1 MNTQNWSAF
10 TLGELF
16 DIYTGKD
23 LIYSSL
29 TYGEYPVIGHK
40 AENNGITAYTKELDG
55 YTLYDNTSTISLG
68 DRGNFFAAVQSRPF
82 YIGTRVKA
90 LTAKFR
96 SNTHILL
103 FIATLINK
111 ESFRFSYGRNSCDR
125 TDNITIKLPSI
136 NIKGKL
142 FPDLDYIEKLTK
154 EHLIPLLPSKSKAIW
169 KNQYDN
175 KPIHS
180 THISLDSVKWDWFV
194 LSDIFEQVYKGKS
207 YNAQDL
213 IFLPF
218 KTSSSL
224 PYATRT
230 DENNGIKGF
239 VLNNNFSDIESS
251 NAITI
256 GDTTSTIYYQ
266 DSDFICGEHIV
277 ILRSQHLNKYR
288 AMFIVSI
295 LNKER
300 FRYCYGR
307 AYTLANIK
315 KTKLRLPIKQ
325 DGSLNLEF
333 MENYIKSLP
342 YSANI

>member
-1 MNTQNWSAF
+1 MDTQNWNTF

-40 AENNGITAYTKELDG
+40 ADNNGITAYTEKLSG
-55 YTLYDNTSTISLG
+55 YTLYDNTTTISLA
-68 DRGNFFAAVQSRPF
+68 DRGNFFASVQSKPF

-96 SNTHILL
+96 SNIHILL

-125 TDNITIKLPSI
+125 TDNIAIKLPSI
-136 NIKGKL
+136 NINGKL

-154 EHLIPLLPSKSKAIW
+154 QNIIPALPSKSNAVW
-169 KNQYDN
+169 NGAYNN
-175 KPIHS
+175 KPIS
-180 THISLDSVKWDWFV
+180 SIPITLDSVKWDWFV

-213 IFLPF
+213 IFLPV
-218 KTSSSL
+218 KTLSSL

-239 VLNNNFSDIESS
+239 VLNNNFSDIESG

-277 ILRSQHLNKYR
+277 ILRSQHLNRYR
-288 AMFIVSI
+288 AIFIVAV

-325 DGSLNLEF
+325 NGAPDWEF
-333 MENYIKSLP
+333 MDNYIKSLP